1 VMMRKILAVA
11 ALSLGLAAC
20 QQPGPYGTGPAPGE
34 IGMNK
39 TTGGALVGAAAG
51 GLLGNQFG
59 SGSGKGAMTALGVVA
74 GGLLGSQV
82 GKSLDQ
88 ADIAYANRTTQTAL
102 ETAPPGQA
110 LPWRNDQSGASGT
123 VVPRAYTQMADGTY
137 CREFQQTITVG
148 GQTQQGYGTACK
160 QPDGSWKI
168 VQ

>member
-1 VMMRKILAVA
+1 MIMRKTLAVA

-20 QQPGPYGTGPAPGE
+20 QQPGPYGTGPQPGE

-110 LPWRNDQSGASGT
+110 LPWRNEQSGASGT

-148 GQTQQGYGTACK
+148 GETQQGFGRACR

>member
-1 VMMRKILAVA
+1 MRKLIMVA
-11 ALSLGLAAC
+11 TMSFALAAC

-59 SGSGKGAMTALGVVA
+59 SGAGKGAATAIGVIA

-88 ADIAYANRTTQTAL
+88 ADVAYANRTTQTAL
-102 ETAPPGQA
+102 ETGQPGQP
-110 LPWRNDQSGASGT
+110 LPWRNEQSGASGT
-123 VVPRAYTQMADGTY
+123 VVPRNYYQTANGTY

>member
-1 VMMRKILAVA
+1 VIMRKILAVA

-20 QQPGPYGTGPAPGE
+20 QQPSPYGTGPQPGE

-110 LPWRNDQSGASGT
+110 LPWRNEQSGASGT

-148 GQTQQGYGTACK
+148 GQTQQGFGRACR

>member
-1 VMMRKILAVA
+1 MRKMLTVVV
-11 ALSLGLAAC
+11 LSLGLAAC

-39 TTGGALVGAAAG
+39 TTGGALVGAGLG

-59 SGSGKGAMTALGVVA
+59 GGAGKGAMTALGVVA

-82 GKSLDQ
+82 GRSLDQ
-88 ADIAYANRTTQTAL
+88 ADLAYANRTTQTAL
-102 ETAPPGQA
+102 DTGQPGQP
-110 LPWRNDQSGASGT
+110 LPWRNEQSGASGT
-123 VVPRAYTQMADGTY
+123 VVPRNYYQTADGTY

-148 GQTQQGYGTACK
+148 GQTQQAYGTACK
-160 QPDGSWKI
+160 QPDGGWKI